1 MSATYFQQIFE
12 LSIFGIQKY
21 SDYLRKQ
28 RCNRKVRLKKK
39 KRHKLIFITLQPY
52 KPCSIA
58 LGTGLSPY
66 TPAQLTGLTHF

>member
-39 KRHKLIFITLQPY
+39 KSMNLY
-52 KPCSIA
+52 
-58 LGTGLSPY
+58 LSLFNHINLAP
-66 TPAQLTGLTHF
+66 